1 MSAALPV
8 ASPPPVA
15 AGDARWSAG
24 RTVAIA
30 IALAG
35 AMLMAAIASGY
46 LYPVPTRFVG
56 AHLYDLYAQALF
68 VEGRW
73 DLPMRDLKLEGHFSP
88 DGTGYLYYGLLP
100 LVTRL
105 ILMPFVDLPTVW
117 ISAASM
123 WFWAVLGNA
132 AYHRAL
138 WLALAHG
145 AGGAQRIGGWASV
158 LLACAVWFAGPGLLL
173 AATAAVYDE
182 PVAAAYATTGGFV
195 LALAM
200 ASFGKLS
207 LERAI
212 VVMAIC
218 AGLTVHARPHIAV
231 GLYLAVCLIALAM
244 VLRGGFSRWKSVT
257 FAMAIMGAFGLALIA
272 VNAVRFGN
280 PATVH
285 GGFSD
290 EDVQYSSIFWGIE
303 SKDSPRALAFTQ
315 VGQFSASRIVPN
327 ALVYFASPPSDMGFN
342 GAIHAVETLHVKL
355 LAKGD
360 STTIADPKVGAIFLW
375 PAWMLLMLVGLF
387 RRSAWRMPAAAGLIG
402 VGASTVLLLCYMTI
416 TLRYHI
422 DMWALLA
429 LPGLFGLAAIARKSL
444 ADEHQARSWRLV
456 LLVLATLGMFVTLQ
470 KTVHSRA
477 MNSDPQGVWS
487 REYCLELAANKGFA
501 PVRAAQICARSSS
514 MGDMK

>member
-1 MSAALPV
+1 MTAAMPTV
-8 ASPPPVA
+8 SPPPGA
-15 AGDARWSAG
+15 AGRPRWHAG
-24 RTVAIA
+24 QTVAVAIA
-30 IALAG
+30 MAG

-56 AHLYDLYAQALF
+56 AHLYDLYAHALF

-105 ILMPFVDLPTVW
+105 FLMPFVDLPTVW

-132 AYHRAL
+132 AWHRAF
-138 WLALAHG
+138 WLAFAHG
-145 AGGAQRIGGWASV
+145 AGGAQRIGGWASA
-158 LLACAVWFAGPGLLL
+158 LLASAIWFAGPGLLL

-200 ASFGKLS
+200 VSFGKLP

-212 VVMAIC
+212 VLMAIC

-231 GLYLAVCLIALAM
+231 GLYLAVCLIALAL
-244 VLRGGFSRWKSVT
+244 VLRGGFARWKGAVI
-257 FAMAIMGAFGLALIA
+257 AMTIMGAFGLALIA

-285 GGFSD
+285 GGFAD

-303 SKDSPRALAFTQ
+303 SKDSPRAVAFTQ
-315 VGQFSASRIVPN
+315 VGQFSASRIAPN
-327 ALVYFASPPSDMGFN
+327 ALIYFASPPSDMGFN
-342 GAIHAVETLHVKL
+342 GAIQAIEAQHKKL
-355 LAKGD
+355 LVRGD
-360 STTIADPKVGAIFLW
+360 KTNITDPKVGTIILW
-375 PAWMLLMLVGLF
+375 PAWTILMLVGLF
-387 RRSAWRMPAAAGLIG
+387 QRSAWHMPAAAGMIG

-429 LPGLFGLAAIARKSL
+429 LPGLFGLAAIARKAV
-444 ADEHQARSWRLV
+444 ADERQAHSWRLV

-487 REYCLELAANKGFA
+487 REHCLELAANKGFA
-501 PVRAAQICARSSS
+501 PPRAEQICATSSS
-514 MGDMK
+514 MGDRK